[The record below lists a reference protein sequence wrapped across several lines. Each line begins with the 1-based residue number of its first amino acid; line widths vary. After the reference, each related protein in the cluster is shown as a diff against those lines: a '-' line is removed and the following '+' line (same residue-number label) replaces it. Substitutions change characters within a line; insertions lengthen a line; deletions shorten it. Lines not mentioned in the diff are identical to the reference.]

1 MNHSPRLLSI
11 DYMKKI
17 SFLTL
22 LFLVASFVTVFAQLK
37 TNILALE
44 RQAKASSDLY
54 KAQLEK
60 AYTLAQKYH
69 WDTVMINK
77 GHGISRLVGVDN
89 NNHPLY
95 YTTFDNLIAATT
107 TGANQLWPGGISG
120 LSLSGSPSYLKFKL
134 GIWDGGG
141 VLGTHK
147 ELVGRVTQMEG
158 RAVNTD
164 EGSIHATH
172 VAGTMIA
179 TGINPSAKGMCF
191 KFPSIQAYLFTND
204 ITSITNAAP
213 NLLLSNHSYG
223 TICGWYM
230 NSSGDWYFEGN
241 YGDSADFKFGYYNSS
256 AAAYDDIA
264 YNAPNYL
271 IVKASGNNRTSTGP
285 AIGGYYYYY
294 DEFGNKVQATR
305 VYGTISNNDSYKT
318 IGTSGNAKNILTV
331 GAVSGI
337 TNGYKSASDVIM
349 APFSSWGPTN
359 DGRIKPD
366 IVADGLNVL
375 SCSAANDSAY
385 TTLSGTS
392 MATPNVTGSLMLL
405 QDYYSQLTSG
415 SFLRSATLK
424 GLAIHT
430 ASEAGSYPGPDYR
443 FGWGLLNVAK
453 GAEVIKA
460 AVTSN
465 NAPTSPHLLYENVLN
480 SGQSYSINV
489 VASGKTPITATICWT
504 DPAGVV
510 ITTNVLNNNYPELVN
525 DLDIRITKGVTTYYP
540 WKLNPNFPASAAT
553 KGDNTLDNVEKIE
566 INNVVPGQVYTITV
580 THKGKLSRGLQA
592 YSLLVSGVGGNPYCS
607 IPSASS
613 NGASIDKVV
622 FGGINNTKTSGCGAY
637 NDFTNLVATIKP
649 NKSLPI
655 SITLSSCGGVSKAK
669 SVNVYI
675 DYNKNG
681 SFADSGE
688 LVAKGVVNV
697 GSNSFNAT
705 ILPPYNITVGT
716 NAVMR
721 VVAVDTINAAILSPC
736 SSSASGETQDYLVY
750 MAKPDND
757 IAVAGIVSPIAG
769 DNPDSKQLLVAQLVN
784 NGLYSQSNIN
794 LIATIKNGTKIIAN
808 LSGIYPSPIVGGATV
823 NYTFQ
828 QPFELLPNTSY
839 TISVNATA
847 TTDDIPFNN
856 SFSQTITTTNPVIAT
871 ANVCANN
878 TTLNIT
884 NPISSTNYL
893 WYNNQSSLAFGSTVS
908 LSNPIQ
914 DSVVYISTGLI
925 GNVGPVDKGTYA
937 GGYQTIGNNYLN
949 YTSTVPVILQS
960 TRLYTRYPGK
970 VTIMAADIT
979 NATSSGSY
987 YYTVLKSKTIDVF
1000 ATNPVPYFSSIDGN
1014 DAADTGNVF
1023 YVNMELPA
1031 GKHSIIINATNAT
1044 LFRSKGL
1051 PISNYPYKFSNIF
1064 SITGNS
1070 ASVTTSS
1077 DTNFY
1082 KSFYY
1087 YLYNM
1092 KIKTEDCVGDKI
1104 PVPVYT
1110 SPKPVVT
1117 FLNDSLRSSV
1127 VNGNQWYHDGV
1138 AITGA
1143 ISNVFKPTIST
1154 GNYQTIVTDFNGCQ
1168 QPSNFL
1174 SLSSI
1179 TPVISA
1185 NPNRGI
1191 FKLSFYV
1198 NVSTP
1203 LQVSLV
1209 NSEGRFIF
1217 NKSYSSFQGYF
1228 SELFNETGLA
1238 SGVYVL
1244 QVQHGNAVER
1254 RKVVIFH

>member
-1 MNHSPRLLSI
+1 
-11 DYMKKI
+11 MKKL

-22 LFLVASFVTVFAQLK
+22 LFLIASFVTVFGQLK
-37 TNILALE
+37 TNITALE
-44 RQAKASSDLY
+44 RQAKLSSDLY
-54 KAQLEK
+54 KDQIEK
-60 AYTLAQKYH
+60 AFAFAKKYH
-69 WDTVMINK
+69 WDTLMISK

-89 NNHPLY
+89 YNHPLY
-95 YTTFDNLIAATT
+95 YTTFDNLIAANT
-107 TGANQLWPGGISG
+107 TGASQLWSGGISG
-120 LSLSGSPSYLKFKL
+120 LSLSGSPSYLKNKL

-158 RAVNTD
+158 RASSTD

-191 KFPSIQAYLFTND
+191 KFPGIRAYLFTND
-204 ITSITNAAP
+204 ITSITSAAP

-230 NSSGDWYFEGN
+230 NSNGDWYFEGN
-241 YGDSADFKFGYYNSS
+241 YGDSSDFKFGYYDE
-256 AAAYDDIA
+256 AAASYDAIA
-264 YNAPNYL
+264 FNAPNYL

-337 TNGYKSASDVIM
+337 ANGYKSASDVVM
-349 APFSSWGPTN
+349 TSFSSWGPTD

-375 SCSAANDSAY
+375 SCSGANDSAY
-385 TTLSGTS
+385 ATLSGTS
-392 MATPNVTGSLMLL
+392 MASPNATGSLMLL
-405 QDYYSQLTSG
+405 QEYYSELNNG

-453 GAEVIKA
+453 GAEVIKE

-465 NAPTSPHLLYENVLN
+465 NAATSPHLLYENVLN
-480 SGQSYSINV
+480 NGQSYSINV

-504 DPAGVV
+504 DPSGIV
-510 ITTNVLNNNYPELVN
+510 ITSNVLNNHYPELVN
-525 DLDIRITKGVTTYYP
+525 DLDIRITKGATTYYP
-540 WKLNPNFPASAAT
+540 WKLNPTVPAAAAT
-553 KGDNTLDNVEKIE
+553 KGDNTIDNVEKIE
-566 INNVVPGQVYTITV
+566 IDNVVPGQVYTITV
-580 THKGKLSRGLQA
+580 THKGKLTHGLQA
-592 YSLLVSGVGGNPYCS
+592 YSLLISGVGGNPYCS
-607 IPSASS
+607 ITSATSI
-613 NGASIDKVV
+613 GASIDKVV
-622 FGGINNTKTSGCGAY
+622 FGGINNIKTSGCGAY
-637 NDFTNLVATIKP
+637 NNFTNLVATIKP
-649 NKSLPI
+649 NKSMPI
-655 SITLSSCGGVSKAK
+655 SINLSSCDGGAHAK

-675 DYNKNG
+675 DYNENG
-681 SFADSGE
+681 SFNDSGE
-688 LVAKGVVNV
+688 LVAKGIVSTS
-697 GSNSFNAT
+697 SNNFSAT
-705 ILPPYNITVGT
+705 ILPPNNLTVGT

-736 SSSASGETQDYLVY
+736 TASISGETQDYLVTI
-750 MAKPDND
+750 AKPDND
-757 IAVAGIVSPIAG
+757 IAVAGIVSPITG

-784 NGLYSQSNIN
+784 NGFFSQSNIN
-794 LIATIKNGTKIIAN
+794 FTATIKKGNVTIAN
-808 LSGIYPSPIVGGATV
+808 LFGIYPSPIASGATV

-847 TTDDIPFNN
+847 PNDDIPFNN
-856 SFSQTITTTNPVIAT
+856 TLSQTINTANPVIAT
-871 ANVCANN
+871 ANVCSY
-878 TTLNIT
+878 TTNLNIT
-884 NPISSTNYL
+884 NPVGSTNYL
-893 WYNNQSSLAFGSTVS
+893 WYSNTVS
-908 LSNPIQ
+908 SIASGSSASLPKAIQ
-914 DSVVYISTGLI
+914 DSVVYISTGLE
-925 GNVGPVDKGTYA
+925 GNVGPVEKGPYT
-937 GGYQTIGNNYLN
+937 GGYQAIGNNYLN

-987 YYTVLKSKTIDVF
+987 NYSVLKSKTIDVF
-1000 ATNPVPYFSSIDGN
+1000 ATNPVPYSSNIDGN

-1031 GKHSIIINATNAT
+1031 GKHSIIISATNAT

-1051 PISNYPYKFSNIF
+1051 PISNYPYTFSNIF

-1070 ASVTTSS
+1070 VSISNTS
-1077 DTNFY
+1077 DTNYY

-1092 KIKTEDCVGDKI
+1092 RIKTKDCEGDKI
-1104 PVPVYT
+1104 PVSVYT
-1110 SPKPVVT
+1110 SPKPLVT
-1117 FLNDSLRSSV
+1117 FFNDSLRSSV
-1127 VNGNQWYHDGV
+1127 ANGNQWYHDGV
-1138 AITGA
+1138 AINGA
-1143 ISNVFKPTIST
+1143 TSNTFKPTIST
-1154 GNYQTIVTDFNGCQ
+1154 GNYQTIVTDIYGCQ
-1168 QPSNFL
+1168 RSSNFL

-1179 TPVISA
+1179 IPIISA
-1185 NPNRGI
+1185 NPNKGV
-1191 FKLSFYV
+1191 FNLSFYV
-1198 NVSTP
+1198 NVATP

-1209 NSEGRFIF
+1209 NSEGRLIF

-1244 QVQHGNAVER
+1244 QVQHGNDMER
-1254 RKVVIFH
+1254 KKVVIIH